1 MQTTARKSSA
11 ERTDFILETLL
22 LNAENSGATET
33 VAEIL
38 KNGGLAA
45 IPTETVYGLAANA
58 FDPAAC
64 ANIFKAKGR
73 PGDNP
78 LIVHICNMDMLK
90 DVVEEVP
97 EKAKILAEKFWP
109 GPLTMIMK
117 KSDKIPMVTSA
128 NLPTVA
134 VRFPA
139 HHVAQRIIAE
149 AELPLAAPSANLS
162 GSPSPTTFEH
172 CVHDL
177 LGRVDAIIDGGPCAV
192 GVESTIISF
201 AEETPMLLR
210 PGYVTLEQ
218 LRGAIGE
225 VGLSKAVLEK
235 LGDGEKVLSPG
246 MKYKHYAPKAK
257 VSLVKG
263 SREQYVKYVNEH
275 ADEHGVF
282 ALCFDEEAPV
292 LKTSTVCYGSEYS
305 DAEQAERLFDALRE
319 LDELGALRVYAH
331 SPRTTGVGMAVYNRL
346 VRAAGFDIIT
356 LD

>member
-1 MQTTARKSSA
+1 M
-11 ERTDFILETLL
+11 ETLL

-33 VAEIL
+33 VAEVL

-58 FDPAAC
+58 FDPVAC

>member
-11 ERTDFILETLL
+11 ERNDFILETLL

>member
-1 MQTTARKSSA
+1 M
-11 ERTDFILETLL
+11 ETLL
-22 LNAENSGATET
+22 LDAENDGAIKT

-38 KNGGLAA
+38 KRGGLVA

-58 FDPAAC
+58 FDPVAC
-64 ANIFKAKGR
+64 GNIFKAKGR

-78 LIVHICNMDMLK
+78 LIVHICDIDMLG
-90 DVVEEVP
+90 DVVSEFP
-97 EKAKILAEKFWP
+97 EKAKTLAEKFWP

-139 HHVAQRIIAE
+139 HPVAQRIIRE
-149 AELPLAAPSANLS
+149 TGLPLAAPSANLS

-177 LGRVDAIIDGGPCAV
+177 MGRVDAIIDGGACSV

-218 LRGAIGE
+218 LRDAIGE

-235 LGDGEKVLSPG
+235 LGDGERVLSPG
-246 MKYKHYAPKAK
+246 MKYKHYAPKAR

-263 SREQYVKYVNEH
+263 TSEQYTEYVNEH
-275 ADEHGVF
+275 SYEDGVF
-282 ALCFDEEAPV
+282 ALCFDEDAPV
-292 LKTSTVCYGSEYS
+292 LKVSTVCYGSEYS
-305 DAEQAERLFDALRE
+305 DAQQAERLFDALRE
-319 LDELGALRVYAH
+319 LDEVGAKRVYAH
-331 SPRTTGVGMAVYNRL
+331 SPKTTGVGMAVYNRL
-346 VRAAGFDIIT
+346 VRAAGFDIIE

>member
-1 MQTTARKSSA
+1 M
-11 ERTDFILETLL
+11 ETLL

-33 VAEIL
+33 VAEVL

-58 FDPAAC
+58 FDPVAC

-149 AELPLAAPSANLS
+149 AGLPLAAPSANLS

>member
-1 MQTTARKSSA
+1 M
-11 ERTDFILETLL
+11 ETLL

-33 VAEIL
+33 VAEVL

-58 FDPAAC
+58 FDPVAC

-139 HHVAQRIIAE
+139 HPVAQRIIAE
-149 AELPLAAPSANLS
+149 AGLPLAAPSANLS

>member
-1 MQTTARKSSA
+1 M
-11 ERTDFILETLL
+11 ETLL

-139 HHVAQRIIAE
+139 HPVAQRIIAE
-149 AELPLAAPSANLS
+149 AGLPLAAPSANLS

>member
-1 MQTTARKSSA
+1 M
-11 ERTDFILETLL
+11 ETLL
-22 LNAENSGATET
+22 LDAENDGAIKT

-38 KNGGLAA
+38 KRGGLVA

-58 FDPAAC
+58 FDPVAC
-64 ANIFKAKGR
+64 GNIFKAKGR

-78 LIVHICNMDMLK
+78 LIVHICNIDMLG
-90 DVVEEVP
+90 DVVSEFP

-139 HHVAQRIIAE
+139 HPAAQRIIRE
-149 AELPLAAPSANLS
+149 TGLPLAAPSANLS
-162 GSPSPTTFEH
+162 GSPSPTTFGH

-177 LGRVDAIIDGGPCAV
+177 MGRVDAIIDGGACSV

-218 LRGAIGE
+218 LRDAIGE

-235 LGDGEKVLSPG
+235 LGDGERVLSPG
-246 MKYKHYAPKAK
+246 MKYKHYAPKAR

-263 SREQYVKYVNEH
+263 TSEKYIEYVNEH
-275 ADEHGVF
+275 SYEDGVF
-282 ALCFDEEAPV
+282 ALCFDEDAPV
-292 LKTSTVCYGSEYS
+292 LKVSTVCYGSEYS
-305 DAEQAERLFDALRE
+305 DAQQAERLFDALRE
-319 LDELGALRVYAH
+319 LDEVGAKRVYAH
-331 SPRTTGVGMAVYNRL
+331 SPKTTGVGMAVYNRL
-346 VRAAGFDIIT
+346 VRAAGFDIIE

>member
-1 MQTTARKSSA
+1 M
-11 ERTDFILETLL
+11 ETLL
-22 LNAENSGATET
+22 LDAENDGAIKT

-38 KNGGLAA
+38 KRGGLVA

-58 FDPAAC
+58 FDPVAC
-64 ANIFKAKGR
+64 GNIFKAKGR

-78 LIVHICNMDMLK
+78 LIVHICDIDMLG
-90 DVVEEVP
+90 DVVSEFP

-139 HHVAQRIIAE
+139 HPVAQRIIRE
-149 AELPLAAPSANLS
+149 TGLPLAAPSANLS

-177 LGRVDAIIDGGPCAV
+177 MGRVDAIIDGGACSV

-218 LRGAIGE
+218 LRDAIGE

-235 LGDGEKVLSPG
+235 LGDGERVLSPG
-246 MKYKHYAPKAK
+246 MKYKHYAPKAR

-263 SREQYVKYVNEH
+263 TSEKYIEYVNEH
-275 ADEHGVF
+275 SYEDGVF
-282 ALCFDEEAPV
+282 ALFN
-292 LKTSTVCYGSEYS
+292 SNG
-305 DAEQAERLFDALRE
+305 
-319 LDELGALRVYAH
+319 G
-331 SPRTTGVGMAVYNRL
+331 
-346 VRAAGFDIIT
+346 
-356 LD
+356 